1 MQHISTFVIVAGLL
15 LLGACSREYPT
26 ELMNAAKDGNLQAVM
41 AAAKRGVEVNGRSN
55 KGKNALMFAASEG
68 HLDVVQW
75 LLGQGTNVNDA
86 DNYGTTALI
95 VASTAG
101 HHEVVKLLLAHDA
114 DPQVRDDSGSAPLV
128 NAVYF
133 GHTETVQL
141 LIDHLMQG
149 NNSSSSE
156 SSSQEGMLQNR
167 DPQTLASL
175 EKKRRLDKRDGEELM
190 MLAAGLGH
198 IDVVRLMAK
207 AGIDVNG
214 RGLKQ
219 RTPLMSAAAFN
230 RVDVIN
236 VLLEAGAD
244 PLARDEDGNTAIDVA
259 QDRGSADVEA
269 VLTKIH

>member
-1 MQHISTFVIVAGLL
+1 MSNPWIQRASMFVIAAGFL

-26 ELMNAAKDGNLQAVM
+26 ELMNAAKDGNLAAVM
-41 AAAKRGVEVNGRSN
+41 AAAERGVEIKGRSN

-75 LLGQGTNVNDA
+75 LVDQGTNVNDA

-101 HHEVVKLLLAHDA
+101 HHDVVKLLLEHDA
-114 DPQVRDDSGSAPLV
+114 DTQVRDESGSAPLV

-141 LIDHLMQG
+141 LIDHLIGGASPQKGTPKKKKQG
-149 NNSSSSE
+149 
-156 SSSQEGMLQNR
+156 
-167 DPQTLASL
+167 L
-175 EKKRRLDKRDGEELM
+175 EKRDGEELM

-198 IDVVRLMAK
+198 VEVVRLMAK

-219 RTPLMSAAAFN
+219 RTPLMAAAAFD
-230 RVDVIN
+230 RAEVIA
-236 VLLEAGAD
+236 VLLDAGAD
-244 PLARDEDGNTAIDVA
+244 LHAEDEDGNTAIAVA
-259 QDRGSADVEA
+259 KDRGSDDSEVALSKV
-269 VLTKIH
+269 H